1 MTEKDNIQDLFSKAF
16 ENQTTSVRPE
26 LWQGV
31 QSKMAAAGMAT
42 GSAAAV
48 KGVSVLTKW
57 IIGTAA
63 VGAIAVTT
71 YVLTAKEEKATM
83 TDPKIE
89 ESVSTFQTPIRNTD
103 TAETLSNVAPRQRNP
118 ATEEQQDEL
127 VKSFEEGTYEVV
139 QVVPQEIAPQ
149 EVDRSPKKTDPATPV
164 VPAVPKADPKKGD
177 PVTPSAQTPNETHQ
191 PVNTVLAAKLTH
203 FPNVFTP
210 NNDGQNDLYSVRI
223 ENDEVID
230 VFLIQIYNEKNQLVY
245 YSSDPGFTWNGEYQG
260 EVNAGMYF
268 CLVTII
274 DKSGNTTKDKQLLEI
289 RK

>member
-63 VGAIAVTT
+63 VGSIAVTT
-71 YVLTAKEEKATM
+71 YMLTAKEEVKS
-83 TDPKIE
+83 PKPVIE
-89 ESVSTFQTPIRNTD
+89 ETNSSSESLLRNTNPD
-103 TAETLSNVAPRQRNP
+103 ETLSLVAPKQETP
-118 ATEEQQDEL
+118 AIAQQPDEL
-127 VKSFEEGTYEVV
+127 VTSLQEEFDEIS
-139 QVVPQEIAPQ
+139 QVIPQEIAPQ

-164 VPAVPKADPKKGD
+164 VPAIPKADPKKGD

-223 ENDEVID
+223 ENEEVID

>member
-1 MTEKDNIQDLFSKAF
+1 MTEKDNIQELFSKAF

-42 GSAAAV
+42 GTTAAV

-71 YVLTAKEEKATM
+71 YVLTAKKDAPKDAPQTQETSVVSQTIQQEQGDTKPNTYKQIENTSDETQVSPAPM
-83 TDPKIE
+83 FDPAFDNGGDEIHIY
-89 ESVSTFQTPIRNTD
+89 TPQVVEPI
-103 TAETLSNVAPRQRNP
+103 
-118 ATEEQQDEL
+118 
-127 VKSFEEGTYEVV
+127 V
-139 QVVPQEIAPQ
+139 QVVTPTKTEPAAPQ
-149 EVDRSPKKTDPATPV
+149 KIDKPADVKSDTKAPAQVAPV
-164 VPAVPKADPKKGD
+164 NNEEPA
-177 PVTPSAQTPNETHQ
+177 
-191 PVNTVLAAKLTH
+191 NTVLAAKLTH

-210 NNDGQNDLYSVRI
+210 NNDGNNDLYSVTVENEESI
-223 ENDEVID
+223 E
-230 VFLIQIYNEKNQLVY
+230 VFLVQIYNEKNQLVY
-245 YSSDPGFTWNGEYQG
+245 SSPDPHFSWNGEYQG

-268 CLVTII
+268 CLVTIV
-274 DKSGNTTKDKQLLEI
+274 DKAGKTTKDKQLLEI

>member
-63 VGAIAVTT
+63 VGSIAVTT
-71 YVLTAKEEKATM
+71 YMLTAKEEVKS
-83 TDPKIE
+83 PKPVIE
-89 ESVSTFQTPIRNTD
+89 ETNSSSESPLRNTNPD
-103 TAETLSNVAPRQRNP
+103 ETLSLVAPKQETP
-118 ATEEQQDEL
+118 AIAQQPDEL
-127 VKSFEEGTYEVV
+127 VTSLQEEFDEIS
-139 QVVPQEIAPQ
+139 QVIPQEIAPQ

-164 VPAVPKADPKKGD
+164 VPAIPKADPKKGD

-245 YSSDPGFTWNGEYQG
+245 YSSDPRFTWNGEYQG

>member
-63 VGAIAVTT
+63 VGSIAVTT
-71 YVLTAKEEKATM
+71 YMLTAKEEVKS
-83 TDPKIE
+83 PKPVIE
-89 ESVSTFQTPIRNTD
+89 ETNSSSESLLRNTNTD
-103 TAETLSNVAPRQRNP
+103 ETLSLVAPKQETP
-118 ATEEQQDEL
+118 AIAQQPDEL
-127 VKSFEEGTYEVV
+127 VTTLQEEFDEIS
-139 QVVPQEIAPQ
+139 QVIPQEIAPQ
-149 EVDRSPKKTDPATPV
+149 EVDRLPKKTDPATPV
-164 VPAVPKADPKKGD
+164 LPAIPKADPKKGD

>member
-63 VGAIAVTT
+63 VGSIAVTT
-71 YVLTAKEEKATM
+71 YMLTAKEEVKS
-83 TDPKIE
+83 PKPVIE
-89 ESVSTFQTPIRNTD
+89 ETNSSSESPLRNTNTD
-103 TAETLSNVAPRQRNP
+103 ETLSLVAPKQETP
-118 ATEEQQDEL
+118 AIAQQPDEL
-127 VKSFEEGTYEVV
+127 VTSLQEEFDEIS
-139 QVVPQEIAPQ
+139 QVIPQEIAPQ

-164 VPAVPKADPKKGD
+164 VPAIPKADPKKGD

-223 ENDEVID
+223 ENEEVID